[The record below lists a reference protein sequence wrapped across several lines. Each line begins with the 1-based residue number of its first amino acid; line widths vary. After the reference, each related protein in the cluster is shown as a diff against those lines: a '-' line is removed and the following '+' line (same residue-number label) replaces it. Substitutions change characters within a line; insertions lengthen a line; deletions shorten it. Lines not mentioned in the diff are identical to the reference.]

1 MHFSLKARWLLAVWV
16 LVSPVVLQA
25 QTQSQEP
32 LQAPTPTARISSAAS
47 TENDLSHT
55 HIFGGD
61 INIQGLHQQ
70 FALATAR
77 GPLPFGV
84 TGSVQRWIS
93 GPPLDNLYTQIA
105 QGYVPVG
112 DKWKLVFNE
121 IYQNQGSINLA
132 NVVVGANY
140 KPSSD
145 VSLNATIGVGANM
158 QYTYRYSV
166 YASPQFILPY
176 TQNGKKALSLE
187 AGLTYQSYELGDFSQ
202 ISPKLNW
209 HVSDLLPMVS
219 VGYSFGNFKNTTAQT
234 MTGYYQPKT
243 LSGAMF
249 TSVVK
254 PSEKSFLALTWYP
267 ANRNYIAGVEMIQD
281 TFGATLHYNASEQV
295 RFSLFSQFQVTRA
308 SGNDI
313 AGGVSVSFN
322 F

>member
-132 NVVVGANY
+132 NVVVGAN
-140 KPSSD
+140 
-145 VSLNATIGVGANM
+145 
-158 QYTYRYSV
+158 
-166 YASPQFILPY
+166 
-176 TQNGKKALSLE
+176 
-187 AGLTYQSYELGDFSQ
+187 
-202 ISPKLNW
+202 
-209 HVSDLLPMVS
+209 
-219 VGYSFGNFKNTTAQT
+219 
-234 MTGYYQPKT
+234 
-243 LSGAMF
+243 
-249 TSVVK
+249 
-254 PSEKSFLALTWYP
+254 
-267 ANRNYIAGVEMIQD
+267 
-281 TFGATLHYNASEQV
+281 
-295 RFSLFSQFQVTRA
+295 
-308 SGNDI
+308 
-313 AGGVSVSFN
+313 
-322 F
+322 